1 MNATRLNQLKEK
13 VFKRLYGRLN
23 DMQRAA
29 VLKTTGPVLI
39 LAGAGSGKTT
49 VLIHRVANLIRF
61 GRASEVDGLPNCWDD
76 DDLQFLQDYADGK
89 TDDPA
94 RLEQLMAVDP
104 VRPWNILTITF
115 TNKAAGELKERLS
128 LALGERGGDVNAST
142 FHSCCA
148 RILRAEIDHL
158 GYAGNF
164 TIYDTD
170 DSLRVI
176 KECLKTLNLD
186 DKQFSPRA
194 ILSAISAAKDSME
207 DVNMFPAGGDYF
219 EQIVAKVYALYH
231 KALKEANAL
240 DFDDIILLTVQLFE
254 QFPEVLEKYRRRFRY
269 IMVDEYQDTNHKQFR
284 LVELLAGGSKNIC
297 VVGDDDQSIYKF
309 RGATIENILS
319 FEQQYPGAT
328 VIRLEE
334 NYRSTGTILDAA
346 NEVIANNT
354 QRKGKTLWTN
364 NEQGE
369 KITVYRGVSE
379 QAESAYIAKTI
390 GENVRNGAKYGDH
403 AVLYRMNAQSNALE
417 QAHIRFD
424 VPYRILGGL
433 RFFERKEIKD
443 MLAYLC
449 VLENPGDR
457 LRLIR
462 IINEPKRGI
471 GNATLDAAD
480 QIAEQLGLSLFE
492 VIAHADEYPLL
503 SKKAGPLMKFAA
515 MMQSLMDGLHERDLV
530 ETFQLLLEES
540 GYLQA
545 LKAQGFEGQ
554 TRVENIEELGST
566 IAKYQEET
574 EDPTLAGFLE
584 EVALYTD
591 IDNYDP
597 NADAVVLMTLH
608 SAKGLEF
615 PVVFIPGMEEG
626 IFPGM
631 QSIYN
636 PAECE
641 EERRLAYVGITR
653 ARKRLY
659 LCCAG
664 ERMLFG
670 RTNRNRQS
678 RFLEE
683 IPAGLVERKDEL
695 AQRMQEQRSRMVS
708 APVPS
713 HTVNRGGS
721 IGGVQSASRSTAAPA
736 QPAAFNIAV
745 GDTVS
750 HRVFGK
756 GLVLNITPMGG
767 DHLVEIAFDKVGT
780 KRIMSNFA
788 KLTKV

>member
-1 MNATRLNQLKEK
+1 
-13 VFKRLYGRLN
+13 
-23 DMQRAA
+23 
-29 VLKTTGPVLI
+29 
-39 LAGAGSGKTT
+39 
-49 VLIHRVANLIRF
+49 
-61 GRASEVDGLPNCWDD
+61 
-76 DDLQFLQDYADGK
+76 
-89 TDDPA
+89 
-94 RLEQLMAVDP
+94 
-104 VRPWNILTITF
+104 
-115 TNKAAGELKERLS
+115 
-128 LALGERGGDVNAST
+128 
-142 FHSCCA
+142 
-148 RILRAEIDHL
+148 
-158 GYAGNF
+158 
-164 TIYDTD
+164 
-170 DSLRVI
+170 
-176 KECLKTLNLD
+176 KTLNID
-186 DKQFSPRA
+186 DKHFAPRA
-194 ILSAISAAKDSME
+194 ILSAISAAKDTME
-207 DVNMFPAGGDYF
+207 DVTMFTAGGDYF
-219 EQIVAKVYALYH
+219 EQEAAKVYALYH
-231 KALKEANAL
+231 KTLKDANAL
-240 DFDDIILLTVQLFE
+240 DFDDMILLTVQLFE
-254 QFPEVLEKYRRRFRY
+254 QFPEVLEKYRNRFRY

-319 FEQQYPGAT
+319 FEQQYPGAS

-354 QRKGKTLWTN
+354 QRKGKTLWTS
-364 NEQGE
+364 NEQGD
-369 KITVYRGVSE
+369 KITVYRGVNE
-379 QAESAYIAKTI
+379 QAESAFIAKTI
-390 GENVRNGAKYGDH
+390 NENVKNGAKYSDH
-403 AVLYRMNAQSNALE
+403 AVLYRMNAQSASLE
-417 QAHIRFD
+417 QALIRFD

-449 VLENPGDR
+449 VLANPGDR
-457 LRLIR
+457 LRLMR

-480 QIAEQLGLSLFE
+480 QIADQLGISLFE
-492 VIAHADEYPLL
+492 VISHAEDYPLL
-503 SKKAGPLMKFAA
+503 SKKAGPLAKFAE
-515 MMQSLMDGLHERDLV
+515 MMQSIMDGLEERSIS

-540 GYLQA
+540 GYLQS

-566 IAKYQEET
+566 IAKYEEET
-574 EDPTLAGFLE
+574 EEPTLAGFLE

-591 IDNYDP
+591 LDNYDP
-597 NADAVVLMTLH
+597 DADAVVLMTLH

-683 IPAGLVERKDEL
+683 IPAALVERKDEL
-695 AQRMQEQRSRMVS
+695 AQRLQQQRAAAAS
-708 APVPS
+708 APAAHRPA
-713 HTVNRGGS
+713 VNRGGS
-721 IGGVQSASRSTAAPA
+721 IGSRAAA
-736 QPAAFNIAV
+736 RPAAASAAFDISV

-756 GLVLNITPMGG
+756 GLVISITPMGG